1 MSDHD
6 QLLERGRAALE
17 SGNRLAARGYLRRA
31 ARLAPD
37 RLDIWQELCQVSDRA
52 PDRLECISRII
63 ELDPSNADARQELE
77 HIRQEIESKPVQP
90 EPATVLTSSA
100 GSSAEPLIDPAQ
112 AAQAGIQPVPT
123 GIRLDVTDEMRQA
136 WDRAAAAGQ
145 PLFCID
151 HPNRET
157 VLRCNRCAA
166 PVCPDCVVR
175 TPVGFRCKECIKAQQ
190 SSFYNARWYDW
201 IVAAVIS
208 FVLAVPAAVVSGLLG
223 WWFSLIVSP
232 FVGSLIGGAV
242 HWATGRRRGRNT
254 WWIVA
259 ACIVVGT
266 LFAVVARAVNPL
278 SALIFGILAAGSAIS
293 ILRLGR
299 SR

>member
-6 QLLERGRAALE
+6 QLVERGRAALE

-31 ARLAPD
+31 ARNAPD
-37 RLDIWQELCQVSDRA
+37 RLDIWQELCQLSERV
-52 PDRLECISRII
+52 PDRIECLSRIV
-63 ELDPSNADARQELE
+63 ELDPSDEEARRELQEL
-77 HIRQEIESKPVQP
+77 RQQVAPEP
-90 EPATVLTSSA
+90 EPAPTSPA
-100 GSSAEPLIDPAQ
+100 APAPGSNAQASMDLPQ
-112 AAQAGIQPVPT
+112 AAQTAVQPALT

-136 WDRAAAAGQ
+136 WDRAAAVGE

-151 HPNRET
+151 HPQRET
-157 VLRCNRCAA
+157 VLRCNRCSA

-175 TPVGFRCKECIKAQQ
+175 TPVGFRCKKCVQAQQ
-190 SSFYNARWYDW
+190 SGFYNARWYDW

-208 FVLAVPAAVVSGLLG
+208 FVLSIPAAVVSGLLG
-223 WWFSLIVSP
+223 WWFSLIISP

-259 ACIVVGT
+259 ACIVAGT
-266 LFAVVARAVNPL
+266 LFAIGARATNL
-278 SALIFGILAAGSAIS
+278 ISALIFAVTATGAAIG

-299 SR
+299 RR

>member
-6 QLLERGRAALE
+6 QLVERGRAALE

-31 ARLAPD
+31 ARNAPD
-37 RLDIWQELCQVSDRA
+37 CLDIWQELCQVSERV
-52 PDRLECISRII
+52 PDRIECLSRIV
-63 ELDPSNADARQELE
+63 ELDPSNLEARQELQDL
-77 HIRQEIESKPVQP
+77 RQQTEPKP
-90 EPATVLTSSA
+90 EPAPSPDLA
-100 GSSAEPLIDPAQ
+100 PAPDSSAEDPTDLAQ
-112 AAQAGIQPVPT
+112 PGLTTVQPALT
-123 GIRLDVTDEMRQA
+123 GVRLDVTDEMREA
-136 WDRAAAAGQ
+136 WDQAAAAGQ

-151 HPNRET
+151 HPHRET

-175 TPVGFRCKECIKAQQ
+175 TPVGFRCKKCVQAQQ
-190 SSFYNARWYDW
+190 SGFYTARWYDW
-201 IVAAVIS
+201 IIAAVIS
-208 FVLAVPAAVVSGLLG
+208 FVLSIPAAVVSALLG
-223 WWFSLIVSP
+223 WWFSLIISP

-259 ACIVVGT
+259 ACIVTGT
-266 LFAVVARAVNPL
+266 LFAIVARATNPI
-278 SALIFGILAAGSAIS
+278 SALIFAVTASGAAIG

>member
-1 MSDHD
+1 MSDLD
-6 QLLERGRAALE
+6 QLLERGRSALQ

-31 ARLAPD
+31 ARNAPD
-37 RLDIWQELCQVSDRA
+37 RLDIWQELCQVSERV
-52 PDRLECISRII
+52 PDRLECLSHIV
-63 ELDPSNADARQELE
+63 ELDPSDAEARQELDQL
-77 HIRQEIESKPVQP
+77 RQKNEP
-90 EPATVLTSSA
+90 EPAPPEPEPA
-100 GSSAEPLIDPAQ
+100 GPAAPGDERVEEGTQ
-112 AAQAGIQPVPT
+112 AALQPALS
-123 GIRLDVTDEMRQA
+123 GIRLDVTDEMREA
-136 WDRAAAAGQ
+136 WDRAAAAGE

-151 HPNRET
+151 HPQRET

-166 PVCPDCVVR
+166 PVCPECVVR

-190 SSFYNARWYDW
+190 SGFYNARWYDW
-201 IVAAVIS
+201 IIAAAIS
-208 FVLAVPAAVVSGLLG
+208 FVLSIPAAAVSGLLG

-259 ACIVVGT
+259 ACIVAGT
-266 LFAVVARAVNPL
+266 FFAVIARAANPL
-278 SALIFGILAAGSAIS
+278 SAIIFAVMATGAAIG

-299 SR
+299 RR

>member
-1 MSDHD
+1 MSDPD
-6 QLLERGRAALE
+6 QLLELGRAALQ

-31 ARLAPD
+31 ARNAPD
-37 RLDIWQELCQVSDRA
+37 RLDIWEELCQISERASDRI
-52 PDRLECISRII
+52 ECLSRIVD
-63 ELDPSNADARQELE
+63 LDPSNVDARRELDRLVLE
-77 HIRQEIESKPVQP
+77 AESEPAEP
-90 EPATVLTSSA
+90 EPAPAVPEASA
-100 GSSAEPLIDPAQ
+100 GESAAPGDVPQAVQSGLRPAS
-112 AAQAGIQPVPT
+112 A
-123 GIRLDVTDEMRQA
+123 GIRLDVTDEMREA
-136 WDRAAAAGQ
+136 WDRAAAAGE

-166 PVCPDCVVR
+166 PVCTECVVR

-190 SSFYNARWYDW
+190 SGFYNARWYDW
-201 IVAAVIS
+201 IVAATIS
-208 FVLAVPAAVVSGLLG
+208 FVLAIPAAIVSGLLG

-232 FVGSLIGGAV
+232 FIGSLIGGAV
-242 HWATGRRRGRNT
+242 HWAIGRRRGRNT

-259 ACIVVGT
+259 ASMVAGT
-266 LFAVVARAVNPL
+266 LVAVAARTANVL
-278 SALIFGILAAGSAIS
+278 SALIFGFLATGAAIG